1 MKAKKTDLTFEQAKA
16 QGGLFNSINK
26 SSHQWDFVLF
36 SSGGPPLYYNMLCL
50 APHKMMRNADIPY
63 FHKGRF
69 RPTDKKLYIE
79 IK

>member
-1 MKAKKTDLTFEQAKA
+1 MKAKPTDLTYQEALLR
-16 QGGLFNSINK
+16 GGLFNSINK
-26 SSHQWDFVLF
+26 SSHEGDFVLF
-36 SSGGPPLYYNMLCL
+36 SSDGPPLYYNMLCL

-69 RPTDKKLYIE
+69 RPTDKKLTIE